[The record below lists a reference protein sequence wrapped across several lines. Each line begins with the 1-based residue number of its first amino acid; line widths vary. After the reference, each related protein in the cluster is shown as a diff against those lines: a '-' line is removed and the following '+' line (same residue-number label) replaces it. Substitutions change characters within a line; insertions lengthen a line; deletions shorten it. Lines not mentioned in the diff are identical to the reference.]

1 MDLNKSNNSDL
12 GYYLTKSELNEMEQ
26 SRENLENYYNS
37 FLRDIQKISFYNII
51 FINDL

>member
-26 SRENLENYYNS
+26 SRENLENYYNNNLS
-37 FLRDIQKISFYNII
+37 RKDKLIDMQKIKRWMI
-51 FINDL
+51 